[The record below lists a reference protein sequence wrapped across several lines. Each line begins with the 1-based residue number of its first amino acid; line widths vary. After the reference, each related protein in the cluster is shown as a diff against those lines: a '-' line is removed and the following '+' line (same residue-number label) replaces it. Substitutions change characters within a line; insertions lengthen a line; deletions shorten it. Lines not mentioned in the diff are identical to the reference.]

1 MKQKNKRIKWDEFW
15 FLQAIIYSTRGTC
28 NRLKTA
34 CIIVKNNR
42 LVGAGYNGA
51 PSQLPHC
58 DSVGHLIINN
68 HCERTLHAEEN
79 AIINT
84 ERINLKGATAYILG
98 TPCLRCTRLLI
109 NSGIKKI
116 YHLGKYHNSLGK
128 EYIKEMTQKSKVELK
143 EFKIKP
149 ENLIKKAL
157 DTLKQTGGI
166 LNKIDFH
173 Y

>member
-1 MKQKNKRIKWDEFW
+1 MKKYNKRIKWDEFW

-28 NRLKTA
+28 DRLKTA

-42 LVGAGYNGA
+42 LMGAGYNGA
-51 PSQLPHC
+51 PTKLPHC
-58 DSVGHLIINN
+58 DDVGHLIINN

-84 ERINLKGATAYILG
+84 ERQNLKNATAYILG

-116 YHLGKYHNSLGK
+116 YHLGTYQNSLGK
-128 EYIKEMTQKSKVELK
+128 EYIKEMTRKSKVELK
-143 EFKIKP
+143 EFKLNP
-149 ENLIKKAL
+149 SNLIKKAL
-157 DTLKQTGGI
+157 NTLEGNGGI
-166 LNKIDFH
+166 LKNKNFH